1 MVSVKYMFI
10 VLSADDDGEGG
21 TFALYSLLAR
31 YAKISRRDPNTVGT
45 VRLDRYLTGDM
56 KPVNNGIRSLIE
68 NTRVARVA
76 LKVFGVLGVSMVMAD
91 GVLTPAQS
99 ILGAIQ
105 GIEVADPNI
114 SSATIVG
121 TTCAILVLLFA
132 VQPFGTTKIAS
143 TFAPIVIIWLT
154 FK

>member
-31 YAKISRRDPNTVGT
+31 YANIVRRDPNMVGT
-45 VRLDRYLTGDM
+45 VSLDRHLTGDM
-56 KPVNNGIRSLIE
+56 KPVNKGIRTFIE
-68 NTRVARVA
+68 NSRVARVA
-76 LKVFGVLGVSMVMAD
+76 LKVLGVLGVSMVMAD

-99 ILGAIQ
+99 VLGAIQ
-105 GIEVADPNI
+105 GIEVAHPNI

-121 TTCAILVLLFA
+121 STCGILVLLFA
-132 VQPFGTTKIAS
+132 VQPFGTSKIGS
-143 TFAPIVIIWLT
+143 TFAPIVMIWLI